1 MIASRDASGAG
12 EATGATEG
20 TDATEATQD
29 HPLVRLALIALVVA
43 VFALLIALPMAVVL
57 TGAFRHGV
65 AAYVQRVTDPLTLSA
80 LRLTLVVVA
89 VAVPV
94 NIAFGLGAAW
104 AIGKFDFPGRS
115 ALVTMIDLPFAV
127 SPVISGLAFVLLFGG
142 RSAIGPWLVAH
153 NIRIVFATPGI
164 VLATVFVTFPFVAR
178 ELIPVFEAH
187 GTIDEEAAIV
197 SGASGWQT
205 FWRVTLPSAR
215 WALLSGV
222 ALAVARAAGEFGAV
236 SVVSGHIRGRTNTL
250 PLHVE
255 VLYDSYDSTGAFAVA
270 SLLVAVALTTLVVR
284 WAIEWRE
291 ESVAGGGRVRDDSA
305 ARIVGAEA
313 A

>member
-1 MIASRDASGAG
+1 MHRAPARPP
-12 EATGATEG
+12 EPRG

-65 AAYVQRVTDPLTLSA
+65 AAYVQRVTDPLALSA

-89 VAVPV
+89 AAVPV
-94 NIAFGLGAAW
+94 NIAFGLAAAW

-115 ALVTMIDLPFAV
+115 ALVTLIDLPFAV

-178 ELIPVFEAH
+178 ELIPVFEAR

-270 SLLVAVALTTLVVR
+270 SLLVAVALATLVVR

-291 ESVAGGGRVRDDSA
+291 ESVAHRIRVRDDA
-305 ARIVGAEA
+305 AAQNPRAEA

>member
-1 MIASRDASGAG
+1 MIGARDAS
-12 EATGATEG
+12 EP
-20 TDATEATQD
+20 TEATAVTQD
-29 HPLVRLALIALVVA
+29 PALVRLALIALVVA

-57 TGAFRHGV
+57 AGAFRHGI
-65 AAYVQRVTDPLTLSA
+65 AGYVQRVTDPLTLSA
-80 LRLTLVVVA
+80 LRLTLLVVG

-94 NIAFGLGAAW
+94 NVAFGLAAAW

-115 ALVTMIDLPFAV
+115 ALVTLIDLPFAV
-127 SPVISGLAFVLLFGG
+127 SPVISGMVFVLLFGG
-142 RSAIGPWLVAH
+142 RSALGPWLVAH

-164 VLATVFVTFPFVAR
+164 ILATVFVTFPFVAR
-178 ELIPVFEAH
+178 ELIPVFEAQ
-187 GTIDEEAAIV
+187 GTTDEEAAVV

-205 FWRVTLPSAR
+205 FWRVTLPNAR

-291 ESVAGGGRVRDDSA
+291 ESVAHGGRMRDEA
-305 ARIVGAEA
+305 AAQIARAEA